1 MKHLTQETIELVK
14 MLDTLKKVD
23 FRVDKDYYLQG
34 RSIVRGI
41 SYPFLTNFCDTAK
54 EKHLN
59 LNLNMI
65 ACEMCE
71 EICEVSKEVQKKYEE
86 KLSSMIFDE
95 LDKQYNRQEEEE
107 CL

>member
-1 MKHLTQETIELVK
+1 MKHLTQDTIELVK

-34 RSIVRGI
+34 RSFVRGI
-41 SYPFLTNFCDTAK
+41 SYPFLTKFCDTAK
-54 EKHLN
+54 DSLTK
-59 LNLNMI
+59 I
-65 ACEMCE
+65 AYEMCE
-71 EICEVSKEVQKKYEE
+71 EICEVSKEVQKKYIE
-86 KLSSMIFDE
+86 KLSNMIFDE